1 MQDICCCEDS
11 KGKAKQRTCYLCL
24 VCYVDA
30 VVGMLQALGK
40 LRVFSQHNCICL
52 ELSFPY
58 WIHGSPKTPQKQ
70 RWEKHS
76 DLLLRCTN
84 FRTVKYSIA
93 CNQKRTYKV
102 LIFLLRLPL
111 HLYFWKTLNI

>member
-1 MQDICCCEDS
+1 MLCCRIFVVVKTVKEKPNREHAICVF
-11 KGKAKQRTCYLCL
+11 

-93 CNQKRTYKV
+93 CN
-102 LIFLLRLPL
+102 
-111 HLYFWKTLNI
+111 